1 MKPMKFIGYKPTLAQ
16 LKKRAE
22 KSGIAI
28 RKYER
33 GEDSYVLADM
43 TTGAVVATY
52 PMTQA
57 EILLWLADL
66 EAKKDLEDTDVPF

>member
-1 MKPMKFIGYKPTLAQ
+1 MMRIKSFTPTIAQ

-33 GEDSYVLADM
+33 GEDSYVLVDM

-52 PMTQA
+52 PMTKDQV
-57 EILLWLADL
+57 IQWFDDL
-66 EAKKDLEDTDVPF
+66 DNQQDTGE

>member
-1 MKPMKFIGYKPTLAQ
+1 MKPMNFIGYKPTLAQ
-16 LKKRAE
+16 LKKRA
-22 KSGIAI
+22 KNFGIAI

-52 PMTQA
+52 PMTKDQV
-57 EILLWLADL
+57 IQWFDDL
-66 EAKKDLEDTDVPF
+66 DNQQDTGE

>member
-1 MKPMKFIGYKPTLAQ
+1 MMRIKSPEPTIAQ

-43 TTGAVVATY
+43 TTGAAVATY
-52 PMTQA
+52 PMTKDQV
-57 EILLWLADL
+57 IQWFDDL
-66 EAKKDLEDTDVPF
+66 DNQQDSGE